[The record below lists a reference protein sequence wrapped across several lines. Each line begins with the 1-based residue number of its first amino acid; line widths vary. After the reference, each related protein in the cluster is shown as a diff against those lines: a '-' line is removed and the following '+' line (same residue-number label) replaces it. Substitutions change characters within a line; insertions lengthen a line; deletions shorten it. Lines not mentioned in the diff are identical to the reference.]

1 MLLAPD
7 ALEQSLQRHFGW
19 QGFRPGQRPVI
30 EALLAGQD
38 CLAVLPTGG
47 GKSLCYQLPALV
59 RGGLVL
65 VISPLVVLMQDQ
77 VSQLQRRGIP
87 AACLHRGL
95 SPQDCRSLHQRLR
108 QHQLRLLYLAPE
120 RLQAEAT
127 RQLLDELLDASQLV
141 AVAVDEAH
149 CISAWGHDF
158 RPDYRRLGQLRQ
170 LCPGVPLVA
179 LSATAAPQVRA
190 DIIRL
195 LQLRRPL
202 VQVSSARR
210 GNLIYSMQRRPAD
223 PLPLLLELLASSRGA
238 VLIYARTRRSV
249 DHWAAA
255 LTAAGV
261 TAIAYHAGM
270 DPHGRQLALEHFQG
284 QPRPVLVATVAFGMG
299 VDRPDVGLVLH
310 LDLPA
315 SAEAYLQESGRAGR
329 DGLPARCLL
338 LFDPGDRSSLG
349 WAMRSLA
356 IRAGGERPSGERSS
370 GDRAGGEPPLL
381 DPQRLEQAQRQLRRM
396 EAVAEGEGCREQAL
410 LLVVG
415 ELANPCGRCDNC
427 LAQRRRQNWSEQA
440 VILLDAVARRPGGD
454 LRSLAESL
462 SSSESLATPLSLASP
477 PALAGPVQLASPV
490 ALVAQRS
497 PVDPVTAASSMS
509 PASSL
514 SAAGTIS
521 PACSLSPASPL
532 SADGSL
538 SFSSSVDQAQLNG
551 ADAGRWAWLARRLV
565 QEELIQESDDGLQRL
580 YLKLLGRNYLQRP
593 WPLLWPA

>member
-127 RQLLDELLDASQLV
+127 RQLLDELLEASQLV

-270 DPHGRQLALEHFQG
+270 EPHGRQLALEHFQG

-338 LFDPGDRSSLG
+338 LFDPGDRSSLA

-356 IRAGGERPSGERSS
+356 MRSLAMRPGLERAGGERPRGERPG
-370 GDRAGGEPPLL
+370 GDPPLL
-381 DPQRLEQAQRQLRRM
+381 DQQRLEQAQRQLRRM
-396 EAVAEGEGCREQAL
+396 EAVAESEGCREQAL

-462 SSSESLATPLSLASP
+462 SSSESLASSLSLASP
-477 PALAGPVQLASPV
+477 LPLAGPVQLDSSV
-490 ALVAQRS
+490 ALVGQVS
-497 PVDPVTAASSMS
+497 PVDPITAASILS

-521 PACSLSPASPL
+521 PA
-532 SADGSL
+532 GSL

-551 ADAGRWAWLARRLV
+551 EGAGHWAWLARRLV

-593 WPLLWPA
+593 WPLLWPP

>member
-7 ALEQSLQRHFGW
+7 ALEQSLQQHFGW

-210 GNLIYSMQRRPAD
+210 GNLIYSMQRRPAN

-356 IRAGGERPSGERSS
+356 MRPSG
-370 GDRAGGEPPLL
+370 DPPLL
-381 DPQRLEQAQRQLRRM
+381 DQQRLAQAQRQLRRM
-396 EAVAEGEGCREQAL
+396 EALAEGEGCREQAL

-454 LRSLAESL
+454 LRSFAESL
-462 SSSESLATPLSLASP
+462 SSSESLTSPLSLASP
-477 PALAGPVQLASPV
+477 LPLAGPIQLDSSV
-490 ALVAQRS
+490 ALEGQVS
-497 PVDPVTAASSMS
+497 PVDPITAVSSLS

-514 SAAGTIS
+514 SAAGAMS
-521 PACSLSPASPL
+521 PAGSLSPVSPL
-532 SADGSL
+532 SPAGSLSPVGPLSPAGSL
-538 SFSSSVDQAQLNG
+538 SFSSSVGQAQLNG
-551 ADAGRWAWLARRLV
+551 GDAGHWAWLARRLV